1 MYTPWNPNPRAIRRV
16 IDPSPIP
23 TKCRY
28 CCNHVKIAHHEEVFG
43 RILNNSR
50 WPWFYVCTSCEAR
63 VGMHPGTDIPL
74 GQLADCRT
82 RFARR
87 NSKQHFEAMR
97 NALNMERTDAYRW
110 LAWRLGISSAKC
122 HFGWFDAD
130 MCERAKNVCMRFK

>member
-1 MYTPWNPNPRAIRRV
+1 H
-16 IDPSPIP
+16 
-23 TKCRY
+23 Y
-28 CCNHVKIAHHEEVFG
+28 CCGTVRTAHHQEIFE
-43 RILNNSR
+43 RILNDSR
-50 WPWFYVCTSCEAR
+50 WPWLYICNSCGAR

-110 LAWRLGISSAKC
+110 LA
-122 HFGWFDAD
+122 
-130 MCERAKNVCMRFK
+130 